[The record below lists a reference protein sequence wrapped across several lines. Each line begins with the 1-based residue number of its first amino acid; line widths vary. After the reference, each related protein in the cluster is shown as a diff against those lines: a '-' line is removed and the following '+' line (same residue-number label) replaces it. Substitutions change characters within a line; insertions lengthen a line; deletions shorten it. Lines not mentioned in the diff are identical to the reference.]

1 VADLSTCAE
10 CYVHRVCRLELLM
23 RILIMDYINILL
35 TRNAFPTTFGLKE
48 AFQVLR

>member
-1 VADLSTCAE
+1 
-10 CYVHRVCRLELLM
+10 M

-48 AFQVLR
+48 AFQVKLTSGQWHGLASRGYRESSNLQS